1 MICLLVELQIQ
12 TIMAL
17 QTKKKVLAS
26 FFLSDM
32 KMCACHVKKDMIVII
47 LWYNYYCYFYQNA
60 AYGIAVLAWMD
71 VNA

>member
-1 MICLLVELQIQ
+1 
-12 TIMAL
+12 MAL

-32 KMCACHVKKDMIVII
+32 KMCVCMSCKKYMIVII
-47 LWYNYYCYFYQNA
+47 IWYNYYYYFYQKA